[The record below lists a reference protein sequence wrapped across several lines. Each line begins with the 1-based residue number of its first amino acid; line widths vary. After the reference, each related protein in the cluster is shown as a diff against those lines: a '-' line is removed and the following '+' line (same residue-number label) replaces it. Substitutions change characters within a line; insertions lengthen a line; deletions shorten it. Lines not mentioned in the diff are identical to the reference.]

1 MNLYYIILII
11 FIKIIYKIFNIEN
24 TTKIINN
31 IYIGNFISSFYAN
44 ENNYDI
50 IINVSKELPFF
61 TNKINIRIPIDDNYI
76 FKNKDLLKFIDII
89 NLISNIKN
97 KKILIHCRMGMQR
110 SCFITQL
117 ILINKYNISFN
128 KSFKLIKIKRNIS
141 FLPYHNF
148 KHIYKIK

>member
-1 MNLYYIILII
+1 MKIYYIILII
-11 FIKIIYKIFNIEN
+11 FIKIVYKIFNTKN
-24 TTKIINN
+24 TTKITNN
-31 IYIGNFISSFYAN
+31 IYIGNFISSIYSD
-44 ENNYDI
+44 EYDI
-50 IINVSKELPFF
+50 VINVSKELPFF
-61 TNKINIRIPIDDNYI
+61 SNKINIRIPIDDNYI
-76 FKNKDLLKFIDII
+76 FKNKDLIKFIDII

-117 ILINKYNISFN
+117 ILINKYNMSFN

-148 KHIYKIK
+148 KHIYEII

>member
-1 MNLYYIILII
+1 MKIYYIILII
-11 FIKIIYKIFNIEN
+11 FIKIVYKIFNTKN

-31 IYIGNFISSFYAN
+31 IYIGNFISSIYSD
-44 ENNYDI
+44 EYDI

-61 TNKINIRIPIDDNYI
+61 SNKINIRIPIDDNYI
-76 FKNKDLLKFIDII
+76 FKNKDLIKFIDII

-117 ILINKYNISFN
+117 ILIKKYNMSFN

-148 KHIYKIK
+148 KHIYEII

>member
-11 FIKIIYKIFNIEN
+11 FIKIIFKIFNIGN
-24 TTKIINN
+24 TTKITNN
-31 IYIGNFISSFYAN
+31 IYIGNFISSLYTDD
-44 ENNYDI
+44 YDI
-50 IINVSKELPFF
+50 IIKVSKELPFF
-61 TNKINIRIPIDDNYI
+61 SNKINIRIPIDDNYI